1 MVYLVFR
8 IARPLIMLMVWTA
21 IYLNTSAATIGGF
34 TLPETLAY
42 FFLTMPVM
50 LLIDDLVTDVIQ
62 DDVQGGAVASAR
74 VKPMSY
80 PLNVLSRAFAVG
92 AVDMVLLAV
101 PLFALTFFAFHLTL
115 TLTTLALLI
124 VEVLVGAV
132 IVNLIGF
139 FIGTSAIR
147 LTNVYGLY
155 TAVWTV
161 AWLLSGM
168 MMPLNFFPPYAQ
180 QLLMLS
186 PFPVMCYLPVAT
198 LLGTLS
204 VAQMTSGILVALAWA
219 AALAVLAYVW
229 WKRVSRDMGSAGG

>member
-1 MVYLVFR
+1 M
-8 IARPLIMLMVWTA
+8 
-21 IYLNTSAATIGGF
+21 
-34 TLPETLAY
+34 
-42 FFLTMPVM
+42 
-50 LLIDDLVTDVIQ
+50 
-62 DDVQGGAVASAR
+62 
-74 VKPMSY
+74 
-80 PLNVLSRAFAVG
+80 
-92 AVDMVLLAV
+92 
-101 PLFALTFFAFHLTL
+101 
-115 TLTTLALLI
+115 
-124 VEVLVGAV
+124 
-132 IVNLIGF
+132 
-139 FIGTSAIR
+139 
-147 LTNVYGLY
+147 
-155 TAVWTV
+155 